1 MSNSLS
7 AQHIS
12 TNLANYEAA
21 RTGFFSLIVDD
32 IDNLIKAT
40 YTGDSA
46 AATNDDRI

>member
-32 IDNLIKAT
+32 IDNLIQ
-40 YTGDSA
+40 
-46 AATNDDRI
+46 NIREVL